1 MGAMNI
7 TLDKKTMDLLASMS
21 DDLGGHEVHRRRTI
35 ENVANLAISSQIQL
49 ILHPDGAGDSIGGGR
64 PETVLVGGGAEVEGV
79 RTDMLAHCSQMGN
92 WSAMLA

>member
-1 MGAMNI
+1 
-7 TLDKKTMDLLASMS
+7 MS

-49 ILHPDGAGDSIGGGR
+49 ILPPDGAGDSIGGGR
-64 PETVLVGGGAEVEGV
+64 PETVLVGGGVQEGEGGEEGAEVEGV

-92 WSAMLA
+92 